1 MKACNGREC
10 DVNLFELIK
19 CVEVLIGVALEI
31 FYCDMEFQG

>member
-10 DVNLFELIK
+10 DVTLFELIK
-19 CVEVLIGVALEI
+19 CAELLMGVVLEI